1 MKRLMI
7 IIISVWMVYSVAVA
21 SAQTDSLIPSESY
34 LQTADSGTWQVVD
47 SEHGILTLSGIS
59 PRLQYI
65 MTYPRLWSVTLNSTA
80 FIETWMTIDDDIPL
94 EAILSFDSYNVR
106 VLLGAPTID
115 ATTGAVSFM
124 AQVLE
129 VVNFVD
135 ETNKS
140 IPLSFAFPTL
150 TIQPTFDFTLALMDN
165 ANTRLAGTRN
175 ADVCAILHNNY
186 ISAYRA
192 FEEFVAQGGGR
203 RNPREYVRLQTAYII
218 AYKVYADSCL

>member
-7 IIISVWMVYSVAVA
+7 IIISVWMVSAVAVA

-34 LQTADSGTWQVVD
+34 LQAADSGTWQVVD

-65 MTYPRLWSVTLNSTA
+65 MTYPRLWSVVLNSVV

-106 VLLGAPTID
+106 LLLGAPTID
-115 ATTGAVSFM
+115 APMGAVSFM

-129 VVNFVD
+129 VINFVD
-135 ETNKS
+135 ETSKS

-150 TIQPTFDFTLALMDN
+150 TIQPTSDFTLALMDS
-165 ANTRLAGTRN
+165 ANNRLADTRN
-175 ADVCAILHNNY
+175 VDVCARLHNNY

-192 FEEFVAQGGGR
+192 FQEFVAQGGAQ